1 MYLSY
6 QNLMWFKGK
15 TNKST
20 IIMDSCVYMN
30 NTLEKK
36 MTCLED
42 LLSMV

>member
-1 MYLSY
+1 
-6 QNLMWFKGK
+6 MWFKGK

-20 IIMDSCVYMN
+20 FIMGSCVYMN

-36 MTCLED
+36 MKRLED